1 MYHTFGISVHILPAE
16 TERQWGGSCADA
28 GMLNTRLFKKI
39 MANSPGGVIDGC
51 SIQGSLPI
59 FMSAGLQDDIFPI
72 NVAGNPVRFLL
83 LS

>member
-1 MYHTFGISVHILPAE
+1 
-16 TERQWGGSCADA
+16 
-28 GMLNTRLFKKI
+28 

-72 NVAGNPVRFLL
+72 NVAGNPVRSLL
-83 LS
+83 LSIHYSLNLL

>member
-1 MYHTFGISVHILPAE
+1 
-16 TERQWGGSCADA
+16 
-28 GMLNTRLFKKI
+28 MLNTRLFKKI

-51 SIQGSLPI
+51 SMQGSLPI